1 MSESKPH
8 PVDVH
13 VGQFIRM
20 RRLMLGLTQ
29 TCLAEQVDPGGGH
42 ISFQQLQKYEMGTSR
57 VSASMLYLIA
67 QALHCSPDMF
77 FEGLPDTATA
87 QEDAKLSG
95 DLSRAMS
102 IITLMPEAVLIPSLP
117 GPALKVLGSLMETI
131 AKNHQSEG
139 LPGNSLGA
147 C

>member
-42 ISFQQLQKYEMGTSR
+42 ISFQQLQKYEKGINR
-57 VSASMLYLIA
+57 VSASMLYLMA
-67 QALHCSPDMF
+67 EALHCSPDMF
-77 FEGLPDTATA
+77 FEGLPDTATVE
-87 QEDAKLSG
+87 EDAKLSG

-102 IITLMPEAVLIPSLP
+102 IIKLMPEAVLIPSLP
-117 GPALKVLGSLMETI
+117 GPALKVLGSLLETM
-131 AKNHQSEG
+131 AKTHQSEG
-139 LPGNSLGA
+139 LPGKES
-147 C
+147 